1 MVRLNSQMIHPEQL
15 QNLLHAEGKE
25 HAQIKG
31 KVISVVNHLPFHF
44 AVPMSQQEKL
54 ASLDRKENSH
64 KRHQEHNP
72 SKRNAQYMKPQQQ
85 QQQQQQHTIQGN
97 NTEDDIHAPI
107 SNLERRRSLALSLGQ
122 SDLWDIT
129 PRSGH
134 SAIYAG
140 TESLRSNYNTLM
152 IGGTGQ
158 IKSEFTDQEITT
170 DGIPVMQKTNLIQV
184 LLDRHKMCPVFLDN
198 EHASGH
204 YEGYC
209 KKVLWPLFHLMMWNE
224 DVDESQYWDDYVA
237 VNQAFARTIA
247 NNYEPGDIVW
257 IQDYHLLL
265 VPQMLREL
273 RPDALIGLFMHTPF
287 PSSEMF
293 RCIPH
298 RREILNGMLGANL
311 VGFQT
316 YNYGRHFASNC
327 TRILGY
333 ECNPS
338 GIEAKN
344 GTVTLGTYPIGI
356 DVDRTRKSCHR
367 PNVAPKVKAI
377 RERYAG
383 KYIIVGR
390 DKLDPMKGL
399 LQKLEAFEKFLY
411 DYPEWQDK
419 VVLIQVTSPG
429 VIQAPKYEAK
439 IAETVNRINTQFGSI
454 EFTPVNHYHQHI
466 DRDEFYA
473 LLTAADIGLVTPVCD
488 GMNTTS
494 FEYVV
499 AQEDRHGPL
508 ILSEFTGTAHSMSAS
523 VIVNPW
529 DYADVSSA
537 INECLIMS
545 DEEKSAK
552 AKQLSNFIN
561 THTAAYWATTLVNN
575 LVACP
580 KGSFG
585 RPSTKIDPQRLFIE
599 YKNISKGLF
608 FFDYD
613 GTLTPIVDSPENAK
627 PSPQMKDAL
636 KRLCDESSNTVWV
649 VSGRDQKALEIWLGD
664 DLPQLGLSAEHG
676 CFTRFPGTTRWINNI
691 DRIDMT
697 WKDDVREIF
706 QYYTERTPGSFIE
719 EKRGSLTW
727 HYRKTEP
734 ESFGEFQAKE
744 CQNHLENAIVP
755 KLPVEILIGKK
766 NLEVRPIMINKGEA
780 VKRAMAQATTTDF
793 IFCAGDD
800 RTDED
805 MFKALKNQVSRGG
818 ALDKILF
825 TVSVGPAHRKTLADW
840 YVETSSD
847 LVDILSGLRKSAS

>member
-1 MVRLNSQMIHPEQL
+1 MVHRDSQVIDREQL
-15 QNLLHAEGKE
+15 QSLLKAEGEE
-25 HAQIKG
+25 HAKVEG
-31 KVISVVNHLPFHF
+31 KVIAVVNHLPFHF
-44 AVPMSQQEKL
+44 VVPMTQQEKITEL
-54 ASLDRKENSH
+54 NRMEEQH
-64 KRHQEHNP
+64 KRHQQHDHF
-72 SKRNAQYMKPQQQ
+72 KRNSQYLKRPSTGHEPQQQ
-85 QQQQQQHTIQGN
+85 QLQPE
-97 NTEDDIHAPI
+97 EDEQHAPI
-107 SNLERRRSLALSLGQ
+107 SNLARRRSLIPSLGQ
-122 SDLWDIT
+122 SDLWDIS

-134 SAIYAG
+134 SAIYSG
-140 TESLRSNYNTLM
+140 IESMKKHYDTLV
-152 IGGTGQ
+152 IGSTGQ
-158 IKSEFTDQEITT
+158 IKSELTDQEVSLQ
-170 DGIPVMQKTNLIQV
+170 DIPDIQKNSLTHML
-184 LLDRHKMCPVFLDN
+184 RHRHQMVPIFLNN
-198 EHASGH
+198 EDACGH

-209 KKVLWPLFHLMMWNE
+209 KQVLWPLFHYVMW
-224 DVDESQYWDDYVA
+224 DENIDELKYWDNYVS
-237 VNQAFARTIA
+237 VNQSFANTIA
-247 NNYEPGDIVW
+247 ENYEPGDLVW

-265 VPQMLREL
+265 VPQMLRQLKPEVL
-273 RPDALIGLFMHTPF
+273 TGLFIHTPF

-293 RCIPH
+293 RCLPH
-298 RREILNGMLGANL
+298 RKEILNGMLSANL

-316 YNYGRHFASNC
+316 YNYARHFSSNC

-333 ECNPS
+333 ECTPA
-338 GIEAKN
+338 GVEAKN
-344 GTVTLGTYPIGI
+344 GTVTLGIYPVGI
-356 DVDRTRKSCHR
+356 DVERTRMNCKR

-429 VIQAPKYEAK
+429 VIQVPKMEAK
-439 IAETVNRINTQFGSI
+439 VAEAVNRINTQFGSI

-473 LLTAADIGLVTPVCD
+473 LLTAADVGLVTPVCD

-499 AQEDRHGPL
+499 AQEERHGPL
-508 ILSEFTGTAHSMSAS
+508 ILSEFTGTARSMGAAI
-523 VIVNPW
+523 IVNPW
-529 DYADVSSA
+529 DYSWVSNA

-545 DEEKSAK
+545 DADKAEK
-552 AKQLSNFIN
+552 AKQLENFVN
-561 THTAAYWATTLVNN
+561 THTANYWATALVNN

-580 KGSFG
+580 KGTFG
-585 RPSTKIDPQRLFIE
+585 GKSTKLDSKRLLIE
-599 YKNISKGLF
+599 YQNISKSLF

-613 GTLTPIVDSPENAK
+613 GTLTPIVNSPEDAK
-627 PSPQMKDAL
+627 PSPQMKAAL
-636 KRLCDESSNTVWV
+636 KQLCDESSNAVWV
-649 VSGRDQKALEIWLGD
+649 ISGRDQKALEEWLGD
-664 DLPQLGLSAEHG
+664 IPQLGLSAEHG
-676 CFTRFPGTTRWINNI
+676 CFTRFPGNTHWINNI
-691 DRIDMT
+691 DRVDMS

-727 HYRKTEP
+727 HYRMTDP

-766 NLEVRPIMINKGEA
+766 NLEVRPTLINKGEA
-780 VKRAMAQATTTDF
+780 IKTAMTQTTNAGF
-793 IFCAGDD
+793 LMCAGDD

-805 MFKALKNQVSRGG
+805 MFKVLKKQITSG
-818 ALDKILF
+818 ASDKILF
-825 TVSVGPAHRKTLADW
+825 TVSVGPNDKKTMADW
-840 YVETSSD
+840 YVETCQD
-847 LVDILSGLRKSAS
+847 LIDTLSILKKK